1 MHLERLE
8 ISGFKS
14 FSDRSELA
22 FDRGV
27 TAIVG
32 PNGCG
37 KSNVA
42 DALTWVLGEQ
52 SAKSLRGDKMEDVIF
67 NGSDARKPTGAAEV
81 RLRFGN
87 VIVPPSL
94 QKELGD
100 EPAPV
105 NGNGHHT
112 DDEELFQAVTR
123 EVEVTRRLF
132 RSGESEYLIDGQTCR
147 LKDIHELLMDTGLGA
162 KAYAIIEQ
170 GKIGMI
176 LSSRPT
182 DRRQLIE
189 EAAGITKYKARR
201 RAAELKLEAAQ
212 QNLTRLED
220 IVFEIDKQR
229 GSLKR
234 QAAKARRYT
243 RLRDEMRRW
252 EKVLFARR
260 YRSLSE
266 AIEAAR
272 TRLKEARE
280 GEAAASARLAEVEN
294 DLGRIRIEL
303 ASADSAATQAREAV
317 HAHELEINRRQQQIA
332 LDTQQAEML
341 LKRAEEL
348 EAERQQL
355 EARREPE
362 RMALEGRRLAASEA
376 ATARDEASALAAAAA
391 EEYTRAWMG
400 IEALEQDVEKARSDV
415 YAILNT
421 ITALTAAHDSAAAQR
436 ERAVDTQSRLELEAR
451 ELGAELERARAQRMA
466 AAEALHRAQESLDSA
481 RMAKAARESELAS
494 ARVEHEW
501 RSRDVRT
508 REHDLAGMSARLRSL
523 EEIDTHRSGFAD
535 AARMV
540 LVNANGKVGQMGA
553 VADFI
558 EVEPRYERAVEACL
572 GDLLQHILVERLE
585 HVSAGLK
592 LIRQE
597 NAGRCGFIVGRPD
610 GGATIFHP
618 NVPTSV
624 AQDVTTI
631 VASNV
636 PANVASNATSDVP
649 SGGVFS
655 TFRTMFGGAGD
666 GGSSGSLQATPT
678 PTPTPAFT
686 PAATPEFVVPAGSV
700 TLASVVR
707 VGCPFPQAIT
717 AVMGGALIADS
728 FEAASRI
735 APTVEFP
742 VVTLEGDVFR
752 GRHIVTGGDKA
763 ESRGILATKR
773 EIKELREKIAES
785 RSELDRLIGETAGF
799 EQAMAHATAAI
810 AGLNDEIHR
819 QEKSIVG
826 VQGQAERATD
836 DESRVQQRA
845 DLVQSEVNRAKEEIA
860 GLDAR
865 QNEARES
872 INRLNEQKGESELT
886 LAETQRRL
894 GEARDTAEELSAK
907 AGEARANHAAL
918 VERSSAAVAEV
929 ARLEELAADL
939 ERRVEGA
946 TRDMALMREQ
956 RERLLNAIVDGQRLM
971 DEDVAKL
978 EGLRLEMIVADE
990 LAVTIKQQSE
1000 KQEDV
1005 IRDARRAV
1013 DALRA
1018 LAAEVDVQRAT
1029 AESDLTHLAQQA
1041 IDSVNASLDEI
1052 RDEVAAMEA
1061 AGQVQPDVR
1070 AIRAAEA
1077 VDPDEIEDGV
1087 APDEGLELAQPVEST
1102 EPPAMTAEEAIAE
1115 LREKIER
1122 MGPVNMMAIEQSKE
1136 LEERHLFLTTQQKD
1150 LVDSIA
1156 QTNEAI
1162 SKIDETTHARFRE
1175 AFTAINENFQGMFAT
1190 LFGGGKAGIILLDE
1204 NDPLESGIDI
1214 VAQPPG
1220 KRLQSVML
1228 LSGGEKALTA
1238 IALMFGMFKYRPSPF
1253 CLLDEIDAPLDDA
1266 NIGRFVEMLRSMM
1279 DKTQF
1284 IVITHSRKTMEIA
1297 DKLYGV
1303 TMEEPGVSKL
1313 ISIQMN

>member
-67 NGSDARKPTGAAEV
+67 NGSDARKPTGSAEV

-94 QKELGD
+94 AKELGD
-100 EPAPV
+100 DPV
-105 NGNGHHT
+105 SPERPDGREGGNGHHP
-112 DDEELFQAVTR
+112 ELTEIIAPATR
-123 EVEVTRRLF
+123 EVEVTRRLY
-132 RSGESEYLIDGQTCR
+132 RSGESEYLIDGQSCR
-147 LKDIHELLMDTGLGA
+147 LKDIHELLMDTGLGQ

-201 RAAELKLEAAQ
+201 RSAELKLEAAQ
-212 QNLTRLED
+212 QNLTRLDD
-220 IVFEIDKQR
+220 IVYEIDKQR

-260 YRSLSE
+260 YRTLSD
-266 AIEAAR
+266 AIETAR
-272 TRLKEARE
+272 TRLQEARTNE
-280 GEAAASARLAEVEN
+280 GVAAARLAEVEN
-294 DLGRIRIEL
+294 DLARIRIEL
-303 ASADSAATQAREAV
+303 ATADQTATTAREMV
-317 HAHELEINRRQQQIA
+317 HGHELEINRRQQQIA

-341 LKRAEEL
+341 RARAGEL
-348 EAERQQL
+348 DAERQQL

-362 RMALEGRRLAASEA
+362 QLALEGRRLAAAE
-376 ATARDEASALAAAAA
+376 AAAARDDA
-391 EEYTRAWMG
+391 AALASEAGDEYARAQQS
-400 IEALEQDVEKARSDV
+400 IEALEQDVERARADV
-415 YAILNT
+415 YAVLNT
-421 ITALTAAHDSAAAQR
+421 ITALNAAHDNAGAQR
-436 ERAVDTQSRLELEAR
+436 ERAMATSGRLEQEAS
-451 ELGAELERARAQRMA
+451 ELAAELEKARAQRQM
-466 AAEALHRAQESLDSA
+466 AAEALRRAQDGLDE
-481 RMAKAARESELAS
+481 AKVSRAARESELAS
-494 ARVEHEW
+494 ARIEHEW
-501 RSRDVRT
+501 RARDVRS
-508 REHDLAGMSARLRSL
+508 REQDVAAMSARLHSL

-553 VADFI
+553 LADFL
-558 EVEPRYERAVEACL
+558 EVEPKYERAVEACL
-572 GDLLQHILVERLE
+572 GDLLQHVVVERLD

-610 GGATIFHP
+610 NGAAVATYSGNGEGSFVETPVGSFGGAFEAP
-618 NVPTSV
+618 SSAVS
-624 AQDVTTI
+624 
-631 VASNV
+631 
-636 PANVASNATSDVP
+636 VP
-649 SGGVFS
+649 SGAVAL
-655 TFRTMFGGAGD
+655 T
-666 GGSSGSLQATPT
+666 
-678 PTPTPAFT
+678 
-686 PAATPEFVVPAGSV
+686 
-700 TLASVVR
+700 SVVR
-707 VGCPFPQAIT
+707 IGGPFPEAVQ
-717 AVMGGALIADS
+717 AVMGGAMIAES
-728 FEAASRI
+728 FEAAARI
-735 APTVEFP
+735 APTVPFP
-742 VVTLEGDVFR
+742 VATLEGDVFR
-752 GRHIVTGGDKA
+752 GRYVVTGGDKA

-773 EIKELREKIAES
+773 EIKELREKLAES
-785 RSELDRLIGETAGF
+785 KIALEQLVAETAGF
-799 EQAMAHATAAI
+799 EQTIALATAAI
-810 AGLNDEIHR
+810 AGLSAEFHR
-819 QEKSIVG
+819 QEKAIVG
-826 VQGQAERATD
+826 VEGQSQRAAE
-836 DESRVQQRA
+836 DEFRVQQRTE
-845 DLVQSEVNRAKEEIA
+845 LVQIEVSRVREEVA

-865 QNEARES
+865 QAEARES
-872 INRLNEQKGESELT
+872 IARLNEQRGEADQT
-886 LAETQRRL
+886 LADSQRKL
-894 GEARDTAEELSAK
+894 YQARETAEGLSQK
-907 AGEARANHAAL
+907 AAEARAAHAGL
-918 VERSSAAVAEV
+918 IERSAGALAEV
-929 ARLEELAADL
+929 ARMEEAAAEL
-939 ERRVEGA
+939 ERRVQA
-946 TRDMALMREQ
+946 CTRDVALMRDQ
-956 RERLLNAIVDGQRLM
+956 RERLIKAIADGQRLM
-971 DEDVAKL
+971 DEDVGKL
-978 EGLRLEMIVADE
+978 QGLREEMIVADE
-990 LAVTIKQQSE
+990 LALTIKQSAE
-1000 KQEDV
+1000 KQEEV

-1029 AESDLTHLAQQA
+1029 AESDLTHLAQQSV
-1041 IDSVNASLDEI
+1041 DTVNATLDEI
-1052 RDEVAAMEA
+1052 REQVAEMEA
-1061 AGQVQPDVR
+1061 AGQIEPDIR

-1077 VDPDEIEDGV
+1077 AEPDEEDESAYAPQDSGELRRDPADLSAAASAKAEAASGSEGGGV
-1087 APDEGLELAQPVEST
+1087 ER
-1102 EPPAMTAEEAIAE
+1102 MTAEEAIGE
-1115 LREKIER
+1115 LREKIDR
-1122 MGPVNMMAIEQSKE
+1122 MGPVNMMAIEQSTE
-1136 LEERHLFLTTQQKD
+1136 LEARHLFLSTQRQD
-1150 LVDSIA
+1150 LIDSIA

-1162 SKIDETTHARFRE
+1162 SKIDETTHERFRE
-1175 AFTAINENFQGMFAT
+1175 AFSAINDNFQVTFST
-1190 LFGGGKAGIILLDE
+1190 LFGGGKAGIALLDE

-1214 VAQPPG
+1214 VASPPG

-1238 IALMFGMFKYRPSPF
+1238 IALMFAIFRYKPSPF

-1266 NIGRFVEMLRSMM
+1266 NIGRFIDMLKSMM

-1284 IVITHSRKTMEIA
+1284 IIITHSRKTMEIA
-1297 DKLYGV
+1297 DRLYGV

-1313 ISIQMN
+1313 ISIQLN

>member
-94 QKELGD
+94 LKEFGD
-100 EPAPV
+100 DPGNGPASARGASSGEVSPERPGGRGG
-105 NGNGHHT
+105 GNGHHPGLNGIV
-112 DDEELFQAVTR
+112 EPATR
-123 EVEVTRRLF
+123 EVEVTRRLY
-132 RSGESEYLIDGQTCR
+132 RSGESEYLIDGQSCR
-147 LKDIHELLMDTGLGA
+147 LKDIHELLMDTGLGQ

-201 RAAELKLEAAQ
+201 RSAELKLEAAQ
-212 QNLTRLED
+212 QNLTRLDD
-220 IVFEIDKQR
+220 IVYEIDKQR

-260 YRSLSE
+260 YRTLSD
-266 AIEAAR
+266 AIETAR
-272 TRLKEARE
+272 TRLQEARTNE
-280 GEAAASARLAEVEN
+280 GVAAARLAEVEN
-294 DLGRIRIEL
+294 DLARIRIEL
-303 ASADSAATQAREAV
+303 VSADAAATAARETV
-317 HAHELEINRRQQQIA
+317 HGHELEINRRQQQIA

-341 LKRAEEL
+341 RARSEEL
-348 EAERQQL
+348 EAERLQL
-355 EARREPE
+355 ETRREPE
-362 RMALEGRRLAASEA
+362 QVALEGRRQAASEA
-376 ATARDEASALAAAAA
+376 AAARDEASALAGEAAD
-391 EEYTRAWMG
+391 EYARAQQA
-400 IEALEQDVEKARSDV
+400 IEALEQDVERARADV
-415 YAILNT
+415 YAVLNT
-421 ITALTAAHDSAAAQR
+421 ITALNAAHDNAGAQR
-436 ERAVDTQSRLELEAR
+436 ERAMATSGRLEQEAS
-451 ELGAELERARAQRMA
+451 ELAAELEKARAQRQMA
-466 AAEALHRAQESLDSA
+466 ADALLRAQEGLDAAKVA
-481 RMAKAARESELAS
+481 RAARESELAT

-501 RSRDVRT
+501 RARDVRS
-508 REHDLAGMSARLRSL
+508 REHDVAAMTARLHSL

-535 AARMV
+535 AAKMV

-553 VADFI
+553 LADFL
-558 EVEPRYERAVEACL
+558 EVEPKYERAVEACL
-572 GDLLQHILVERLE
+572 GDLLQHVVVERLD

-610 GGATIFHP
+610 NGSAVATY
-618 NVPTSV
+618 
-624 AQDVTTI
+624 
-631 VASNV
+631 
-636 PANVASNATSDVP
+636 
-649 SGGVFS
+649 SGDGDGSFVETAIS
-655 TFRTMFGGAGD
+655 SFGGAFAAHTDHVALASGD
-666 GGSSGSLQATPT
+666 QPSG
-678 PTPTPAFT
+678 
-686 PAATPEFVVPAGSV
+686 VSV
-700 TLASVVR
+700 TPSGAVALTSVVR
-707 VGCPFPQAIT
+707 IGGPFPQAVQ
-717 AVMGGALIADS
+717 AVMGGALIAES
-728 FEAASRI
+728 FEAAARI
-735 APTVEFP
+735 APTVPYP
-742 VVTLEGDVFR
+742 VATLEGDVFR
-752 GRHIVTGGDKA
+752 GRHVVTGGDKA

-773 EIKELREKIAES
+773 EIKELREKLAASKAALEQ
-785 RSELDRLIGETAGF
+785 LVAETAGF
-799 EQAMAHATAAI
+799 EQTIALATAAI
-810 AGLNDEIHR
+810 AGLSAEFHR
-819 QEKSIVG
+819 QEKAIVG
-826 VQGQAERATD
+826 VEGQSQRAAEDEYRAQQRT
-836 DESRVQQRA
+836 ELVQTEVSRVR
-845 DLVQSEVNRAKEEIA
+845 EEIA

-865 QNEARES
+865 QAEARES
-872 INRLNEQKGESELT
+872 IERLTEQRAEAEQTLSES
-886 LAETQRRL
+886 QRKL
-894 GEARDTAEELSAK
+894 YEARETAEGLSLK
-907 AGEARANHAAL
+907 AAEARAAHAGL
-918 VERSSAAVAEV
+918 VERSAGALAEV
-929 ARLEELAADL
+929 ARMEEAAAEL
-939 ERRVEGA
+939 ERRVQA
-946 TRDMALMREQ
+946 AIRDMALMREQ
-956 RERLLNAIVDGQRLM
+956 RERLINAIADGQRLM
-971 DEDVAKL
+971 DEDVGRL
-978 EGLRLEMIVADE
+978 QGLREEMIVADE
-990 LAVTIKQQSE
+990 LALTIRQTSE
-1000 KQEDV
+1000 KQEEV

-1029 AESDLTHLAQQA
+1029 AESDLTHLAQQSM
-1041 IDSVNASLDEI
+1041 DTVNATLDEI
-1052 RDEVAAMEA
+1052 REQVAEMEA
-1061 AGQVQPDVR
+1061 AGQIEPDVR

-1077 VDPDEIEDGV
+1077 AEPDEEDESAY
-1087 APDEGLELAQPVEST
+1087 APQNAGELRRDLAEAASGSEGGAAADAAPIR
-1102 EPPAMTAEEAIAE
+1102 MTAEEAIAE
-1115 LREKIER
+1115 LREKIDR
-1122 MGPVNMMAIEQSKE
+1122 MGPVNMMAIEQSTE
-1136 LEERHLFLTTQQKD
+1136 LEARHLFLSTQRQD
-1150 LVDSIA
+1150 LIDSIA

-1175 AFTAINENFQGMFAT
+1175 AFSAINENFQVMFAT
-1190 LFGGGKAGIILLDE
+1190 LFGGGKAGITLLDE

-1214 VAQPPG
+1214 IASPPG

-1238 IALMFGMFKYRPSPF
+1238 IALMFAIFKYKPSPF

-1266 NIGRFVEMLRSMM
+1266 NIGRFIDMLKSMM

-1284 IVITHSRKTMEIA
+1284 IIITHSRKTMEIA
-1297 DKLYGV
+1297 DRLYGV

-1313 ISIQMN
+1313 ISIQLN

>member
-87 VIVPPSL
+87 VIVPPSVL
-94 QKELGD
+94 KELGED
-100 EPAPV
+100 IPHHSAA
-105 NGNGHHT
+105 NGNGHHP
-112 DDEELFQAVTR
+112 EAVELIDTVTR

-220 IVFEIDKQR
+220 IIYELDKQR

-266 AIEAAR
+266 AIESARARLHDAR
-272 TRLKEARE
+272 TN
-280 GEAAASARLAEVEN
+280 EAAASARLAEVEN
-294 DLGRIRIEL
+294 ELGRIRIEL
-303 ASADSAATQAREAV
+303 ATADAAATQAREAV

-341 LKRAEEL
+341 KKRAEEL
-348 EAERQQL
+348 DAERVQL

-362 RMALEGRRLAASEA
+362 RVALEGRRLAAADA
-376 ATARDEASALAAAAA
+376 ASARDEAAAVAAAAA
-391 EEYTRAWMG
+391 EEYTRAWMA
-400 IEALEQDVEKARSDV
+400 IEALEQDVEKARGDL

-421 ITALTAAHDSAAAQR
+421 ITALTAAHDSAASQR
-436 ERAVDTQSRLELEAR
+436 ERAVEVNGRLDLEAR
-451 ELGAELERARAQRMA
+451 ELNVELEQARAQRVA
-466 AAEALHRAQESLDSA
+466 AAEALHRAQDGLESA
-481 RMAKAARESELAS
+481 RMSRAARESELAS
-494 ARVEHEW
+494 ARLEHEW

-508 REHDLAGMSARLRSL
+508 REQELAGMSARLHSL
-523 EEIDTHRSGFAD
+523 EEIDTHRGGFAD
-535 AARMV
+535 GARMV
-540 LVNANGKVGQMGA
+540 LVNANGKVNQMGA

-558 EVEPRYERAVEACL
+558 EVEPRYERAVEACM

-597 NAGRCGFIVGRPD
+597 DAGRCGFIVGKPNENTEIQVVSAEGTEGGGGFVSSFRSMFSAPSSTAAPD
-610 GGATIFHP
+610 
-618 NVPTSV
+618 
-624 AQDVTTI
+624 
-631 VASNV
+631 
-636 PANVASNATSDVP
+636 
-649 SGGVFS
+649 SGG
-655 TFRTMFGGAGD
+655 GLQHY
-666 GGSSGSLQATPT
+666 GS
-678 PTPTPAFT
+678 
-686 PAATPEFVVPAGSV
+686 PAGAVALS
-700 TLASVVR
+700 SVVKI
-707 VGCPFPQAIT
+707 GGPFPTAIQ

-735 APTVEFP
+735 APTVPFP
-742 VVTLEGDVFR
+742 VVTIDGDVFR
-752 GRHIVTGGDKA
+752 GKHVVTGGDKT

-773 EIKELREKIAES
+773 EIKELREKITDA
-785 RSELDRLIGETAGF
+785 RAALDRLIGETAGF

-810 AGLNDEIHR
+810 AGLTDEIHR

-826 VQGQAERATD
+826 VQAQAERAND
-836 DESRVQQRA
+836 DDSRLQQRVE
-845 DLVQSEVNRAKEEIA
+845 LVGSEIDRVKEEIA
-860 GLDAR
+860 ALDAR
-865 QNEARES
+865 QSEARES
-872 INRLNEQKGESELT
+872 IARLNEQKTGSEVT

-894 GEARDTAEELSAK
+894 GDARDTAEGLSAK
-907 AGEARANHAAL
+907 AAEARANHAGL
-918 VERSSAAVAEV
+918 VERSAAALAEV
-929 ARLEELAADL
+929 SRLEDLAADL
-939 ERRVEGA
+939 ERRVDSC
-946 TRDMALMREQ
+946 TRDVALMGSQ
-956 RERLLNAIVDGQRLM
+956 RERLLQAIVDGQRLM

-978 EGLRLEMIVADE
+978 DGLKQDMVRADE
-990 LAVTIKQQSE
+990 RALEIRQSAE
-1000 KQEDV
+1000 RQEET

-1041 IDSVNASLDEI
+1041 IDTVNASLDEI
-1052 RDEVAAMEA
+1052 REEVAQMEA
-1061 AGQVQPDVR
+1061 AGEVAPDVR

-1077 VDPDEIEDGV
+1077 VDPDEIEEGV
-1087 APDEGLELAQPVEST
+1087 SAFAPDESDELRRDTADAAVEESV
-1102 EPPAMTAEEAIAE
+1102 PAMTAEEAIAE
-1115 LREKIER
+1115 LREKIDR
-1122 MGPVNMMAIEQSKE
+1122 MGPVNMMAIEQSQE
-1136 LEERHLFLTTQQKD
+1136 LEERHGFLTTQHKD

-1175 AFTAINENFQGMFAT
+1175 AFSAINENFQAMFST
-1190 LFGGGKAGIILLDE
+1190 LFGGGKAGIMLLDE

-1266 NIGRFVEMLRSMM
+1266 NIGRFIEMLRSMM

-1284 IVITHSRKTMEIA
+1284 IIITHSRKTMEIA
-1297 DKLYGV
+1297 DRLYGV

-1313 ISIQMN
+1313 ISIQLH

>member
-94 QKELGD
+94 LKEMGED
-100 EPAPV
+100 APALEANG
-105 NGNGHHT
+105 NGNGHHP
-112 DDEELFQAVTR
+112 ELTEIIEQATR
-123 EVEVTRRLF
+123 EVEVTRRLY
-132 RSGESEYLIDGQTCR
+132 RSGESEYLIDGQSCR
-147 LKDIHELLMDTGLGA
+147 LKDIHELLMDTGLGQ

-201 RAAELKLEAAQ
+201 RSAELKLEAAQ
-212 QNLTRLED
+212 QNLTRLDD
-220 IVFEIDKQR
+220 IVYEIDKQR

-260 YRSLSE
+260 YRTLSD
-266 AIEAAR
+266 AIETAR
-272 TRLKEARE
+272 TRLQEARTNE
-280 GEAAASARLAEVEN
+280 GVAAARLAEVEN
-294 DLGRIRIEL
+294 DLARIRIEL
-303 ASADSAATQAREAV
+303 ATADSAATSARETV
-317 HAHELEINRRQQQIA
+317 HGHELEINRRQQQIA

-341 LKRAEEL
+341 QARAAEL
-348 EAERQQL
+348 EAEKQQL

-362 RMALEGRRLAASEA
+362 QLALDGRRLAASEA
-376 ATARDEASALAAAAA
+376 AAARDEASALASEAGD
-391 EEYTRAWMG
+391 EYARAQQA
-400 IEALEQDVEKARSDV
+400 IEALEQDVERARADV
-415 YAILNT
+415 YAVLNT
-421 ITALTAAHDSAAAQR
+421 ITALNAAHDNAGAQR
-436 ERAVDTQSRLELEAR
+436 DRAMATAGRLELEAS
-451 ELGAELERARAQRMA
+451 ELAAELEKARAQRQM
-466 AAEALHRAQESLDSA
+466 AAEALRRAQDGLDAA
-481 RMAKAARESELAS
+481 RVARAARESELAT
-494 ARVEHEW
+494 ARTEHEW

-508 REHDLAGMSARLRSL
+508 REQEVAAMSARLHSL

-553 VADFI
+553 LADFL
-558 EVEPRYERAVEACL
+558 EVEPKYERAVEACL
-572 GDLLQHILVERLE
+572 GDLLQHVVVERLD

-610 GGATIFHP
+610 DGSAVATY
-618 NVPTSV
+618 S
-624 AQDVTTI
+624 
-631 VASNV
+631 
-636 PANVASNATSDVP
+636 
-649 SGGVFS
+649 
-655 TFRTMFGGAGD
+655 GD
-666 GGSSGSLQATPT
+666 GGGSFVATSND
-678 PTPTPAFT
+678 
-686 PAATPEFVVPAGSV
+686 VVGAHFSAPAGAV
-700 TLASVVR
+700 ALTSVVR
-707 VGCPFPQAIT
+707 IGGPFPQAVQ
-717 AVMGGALIADS
+717 AVMGGALIAES

-735 APTVEFP
+735 APTVPYP
-742 VVTLEGDVFR
+742 VATLEGDVFR
-752 GRHIVTGGDKA
+752 GRHVVTGGDKA

-773 EIKELREKIAES
+773 EIKELREKLAAAKAALEQLVS
-785 RSELDRLIGETAGF
+785 DTAGF
-799 EQAMAHATAAI
+799 EQTIALATAAI
-810 AGLNDEIHR
+810 AGLSAEFHR
-819 QEKSIVG
+819 QEKAIVG
-826 VQGQAERATD
+826 VEGQSERAAD
-836 DESRVQQRA
+836 DELRVQQRTE
-845 DLVQSEVNRAKEEIA
+845 LVQTEVSRVREEVA

-865 QNEARES
+865 QAEARES
-872 INRLNEQKGESELT
+872 IARLNEQRVEADQTLSES
-886 LAETQRRL
+886 QRKL
-894 GEARDTAEELSAK
+894 YEARETAEGLSQK
-907 AGEARANHAAL
+907 AAEARAAHAGL
-918 VERSSAAVAEV
+918 VERSAGALAEV
-929 ARLEELAADL
+929 ARMEEAAAEL
-939 ERRVEGA
+939 ERRVQA
-946 TRDMALMREQ
+946 CTRDVALMREQ
-956 RERLLNAIVDGQRLM
+956 RERLINAIADGQRLM
-971 DEDVAKL
+971 DDDVGRL
-978 EGLRLEMIVADE
+978 QGLREEMIVADE
-990 LAVTIKQQSE
+990 LALTIKQSAE
-1000 KQEDV
+1000 KQEEV

-1029 AESDLTHLAQQA
+1029 AESDLTHLAQQSM
-1041 IDSVNASLDEI
+1041 DTVNATLDEI
-1052 RDEVAAMEA
+1052 RDQVAEMEA
-1061 AGQVQPDVR
+1061 AGQIEPDVR

-1077 VDPDEIEDGV
+1077 AEPDEEDEAAAV
-1087 APDEGLELAQPVEST
+1087 LAAVTPEAENQGEPVE
-1102 EPPAMTAEEAIAE
+1102 EAMPVRMTAEEAIAE
-1115 LREKIER
+1115 LRDKIDR

-1136 LEERHLFLTTQQKD
+1136 LEERHLFLSTQRQD
-1150 LVDSIA
+1150 LIDSIA

-1175 AFTAINENFQGMFAT
+1175 AFSAINENFQVTFAT
-1190 LFGGGKAGIILLDE
+1190 LFGGGKAGITLLDE

-1214 VAQPPG
+1214 IASPPG

-1238 IALMFGMFKYRPSPF
+1238 IALMFAIFRYKPSPF

-1266 NIGRFVEMLRSMM
+1266 NIGRFIDMLRSMM

-1284 IVITHSRKTMEIA
+1284 IIITHSRKTMEIA
-1297 DKLYGV
+1297 DRLYGV

-1313 ISIQMN
+1313 ISIQLN

>member
-87 VIVPPSL
+87 VIVPPSVL
-94 QKELGD
+94 KELGED
-100 EPAPV
+100 APAHGANGNG
-105 NGNGHHT
+105 NGNGHHAVSIEAIDT
-112 DDEELFQAVTR
+112 VTR

-201 RAAELKLEAAQ
+201 RSAELKLEAAQ

-220 IVFEIDKQR
+220 IVYELDKQR

-234 QAAKARRYT
+234 QAAKAKRYT

-272 TRLKEARE
+272 ARLNEARQNE
-280 GEAAASARLAEVEN
+280 TAASARLAEVEN
-294 DLGRIRIEL
+294 ELGRIRIEL
-303 ASADSAATQAREAV
+303 ASADSAATQARAAV
-317 HAHELEINRRQQQIA
+317 HAHELDINRRQQQIA

-341 LKRAEEL
+341 LKRADEL
-348 EAERQQL
+348 DAERQQL
-355 EARREPE
+355 EGRREPE
-362 RMALEGRRLAASEA
+362 RIALEGRRQAAGEAAAS
-376 ATARDEASALAAAAA
+376 RDEAAGIAAAAG
-391 EEYTRAWMG
+391 EEYTRAWTA
-400 IEALEQDVEKARSDV
+400 IEALEQDVEKARGDV

-421 ITALTAAHDSAAAQR
+421 ITALTAAHDSAASQR
-436 ERAVDTQSRLELEAR
+436 ERAVATNERLDLEAR
-451 ELGAELERARAQRMA
+451 ELGAELDRARAQRVA
-466 AAEALHRAQESLDSA
+466 AAEALHRAIESLDAA
-481 RMAKAARESELAS
+481 RVARAARESELAS

-501 RSRDVRT
+501 RSREVRT
-508 REHDLAGMSARLRSL
+508 REQEMAGMTARQRSL
-523 EEIDTHRSGFAD
+523 EEIDTHRGGFAD

-553 VADFI
+553 LADFI
-558 EVEPRYERAVEACL
+558 EVEPRYERAVEATL
-572 GDLLQHILVERLE
+572 GDLLQHVLVERLE

-597 NAGRCGFIVGRPD
+597 DAGRCGFVVGRPD
-610 GGATIFHP
+610 AGGAEVHSGDGVVSTFHP
-618 NVPTSV
+618 M
-624 AQDVTTI
+624 
-631 VASNV
+631 
-636 PANVASNATSDVP
+636 
-649 SGGVFS
+649 SGGD
-655 TFRTMFGGAGD
+655 T
-666 GGSSGSLQATPT
+666 GGSLPVPQEEPPFVA
-678 PTPTPAFT
+678 PAGTVPLSSVVKIGGPF
-686 PAATPEFVVPAGSV
+686 PAAI
-700 TLASVVR
+700 
-707 VGCPFPQAIT
+707 Q

-728 FEAASRI
+728 FEAAARI
-735 APTVEFP
+735 APTVPYP
-742 VVTLEGDVFR
+742 VATIEGDVFR
-752 GRHIVTGGDKA
+752 GKHVVTGGDKT
-763 ESRGILATKR
+763 ENRGILATKR

-785 RSELDRLIGETAGF
+785 RASLETLVTETTGF
-799 EQAMAHATAAI
+799 EQAMAHASAAI
-810 AGLNDEIHR
+810 AGLTEEFHR

-836 DESRVQQRA
+836 DEARVQQRTE
-845 DLVQSEVNRAKEEIA
+845 LIGSELRRVKEEIA
-860 GLDAR
+860 NLDAR
-865 QNEARES
+865 QTEARES
-872 INRLNEQKGESELT
+872 IARLNEQKTGAELT
-886 LAETQRRL
+886 LAEAQRRL
-894 GEARDTAEELSAK
+894 SEARDTAEGLSAR
-907 AGEARANHAAL
+907 AADARATHAAMI
-918 VERSSAAVAEV
+918 ERSSAAVAEV
-929 ARLEELAADL
+929 RRLEELAAEL
-939 ERRVEGA
+939 ERRVETCA
-946 TRDMALMREQ
+946 RDISLMREQ
-956 RERLLNAIVDGQRLM
+956 RDRLLQAIVDGQRLM

-978 EGLRLEMIVADE
+978 EGLRQDMIVADE
-990 LAVTIKQQSE
+990 MAVTIKQSAE
-1000 KQEDV
+1000 KQEET
-1005 IRDARRAV
+1005 IRDARRTV

-1029 AESDLTHLAQQA
+1029 AESDLTHLAQQSM
-1041 IDSVNASLDEI
+1041 DTVNATLDEI

-1061 AGQVQPDVR
+1061 SGQVQPDVR

-1077 VDPDEIEDGV
+1077 VDPDEIE
-1087 APDEGLELAQPVEST
+1087 EGIAAAETASESDLATPVESA

-1115 LREKIER
+1115 LREKIDR

-1136 LEERHLFLTTQQKD
+1136 LEERHLFLSTQKQD

-1162 SKIDETTHARFRE
+1162 AKIDETTHARFRE
-1175 AFTAINENFQGMFAT
+1175 AFAAINENFQQMFST
-1190 LFGGGKAGIILLDE
+1190 LFGGGKAGIVLLDE

-1266 NIGRFVEMLRSMM
+1266 NIGRFVDMLRSMM

-1297 DKLYGV
+1297 DRLYGV

-1313 ISIQMN
+1313 ISIQLN

>member
-94 QKELGD
+94 LKEMGEDVAL
-100 EPAPV
+100 EA
-105 NGNGHHT
+105 NGNGHHGGIA
-112 DDEELFQAVTR
+112 ELIEPTTR
-123 EVEVTRRLF
+123 EVEVTRRLY
-132 RSGESEYLIDGQTCR
+132 RSGESEYLIDGQSCR
-147 LKDIHELLMDTGLGA
+147 LKDIHELLMDTGLGQ

-201 RAAELKLEAAQ
+201 RSAELKLEAAQ
-212 QNLTRLED
+212 QNLTRLDD
-220 IVFEIDKQR
+220 IVYEIDKQR

-260 YRSLSE
+260 YRSLSD
-266 AIEAAR
+266 AIETARARLQEAR
-272 TRLKEARE
+272 TNE
-280 GEAAASARLAEVEN
+280 GTAAARLAEVEN
-294 DLGRIRIEL
+294 DLARIRIEL
-303 ASADSAATQAREAV
+303 ASADHTATSAREAV
-317 HAHELEINRRQQQIA
+317 HGHELEINRRQQQIA
-332 LDTQQAEML
+332 LDTQQSEML
-341 LKRAEEL
+341 QARADEL
-348 EAERQQL
+348 ETERQQL

-362 RMALEGRRLAASEA
+362 QLALEGRRLAASDA
-376 ATARDEASALAAAAA
+376 AAARDEAAALAAEAGD
-391 EEYTRAWMG
+391 EYARAQQA
-400 IEALEQDVEKARSDV
+400 IESLEQDVERARADV
-415 YAILNT
+415 YAVLNT
-421 ITALTAAHDSAAAQR
+421 ITALNAAHDNAGAQR
-436 ERAVDTQSRLELEAR
+436 ERAMATSGRLEQEAS
-451 ELGAELERARAQRMA
+451 ELAAELEKARAERQM
-466 AAEALHRAQESLDSA
+466 AAEALRRAQDGLDT
-481 RMAKAARESELAS
+481 AKVSRAARESELAS
-494 ARVEHEW
+494 ARIEHEW
-501 RSRDVRT
+501 RARDVRS
-508 REHDLAGMSARLRSL
+508 REQEVAAMTARLHSL

-553 VADFI
+553 LADFL
-558 EVEPRYERAVEACL
+558 EVEPKYERAVEACL
-572 GDLLQHILVERLE
+572 GDLLQHVVVERLD

-610 GGATIFHP
+610 DGSAVATYAGTAEGTLVETPAGTFGGALELSP
-618 NVPTSV
+618 
-624 AQDVTTI
+624 
-631 VASNV
+631 
-636 PANVASNATSDVP
+636 VP
-649 SGGVFS
+649 SGAVAL
-655 TFRTMFGGAGD
+655 T
-666 GGSSGSLQATPT
+666 
-678 PTPTPAFT
+678 
-686 PAATPEFVVPAGSV
+686 
-700 TLASVVR
+700 SVVR
-707 VGCPFPQAIT
+707 IGGPFPQAIQ
-717 AVMGGALIADS
+717 AVMGGAIVAES
-728 FEAASRI
+728 FETAARI
-735 APTVEFP
+735 APTVPYP
-742 VVTLEGDVFR
+742 VATLEGDVFR
-752 GRHIVTGGDKA
+752 GRHVVTGGDKA

-773 EIKELREKIAES
+773 EIKELREKLAASKVALEQ
-785 RSELDRLIGETAGF
+785 LLADTAGF
-799 EQAMAHATAAI
+799 EQIIAHATAAI
-810 AGLNDEIHR
+810 AGLSAEFHR
-819 QEKSIVG
+819 QEKAIVG
-826 VQGQAERATD
+826 VEGQSQRAAE
-836 DESRVQQRA
+836 DEYRVQQRTE
-845 DLVQSEVNRAKEEIA
+845 LVQTEVSRVREEVA

-865 QNEARES
+865 QAEARES
-872 INRLNEQKGESELT
+872 IARLTEQ
-886 LAETQRRL
+886 R
-894 GEARDTAEELSAK
+894 GEADQALSESQRKLSDARETAEGLSLK
-907 AGEARANHAAL
+907 AAEARAAHAGL
-918 VERSSAAVAEV
+918 VERCAGALAEV
-929 ARLEELAADL
+929 ARMEEAAAEL
-939 ERRVEGA
+939 ERRVQA
-946 TRDMALMREQ
+946 CTRDVALMREQ
-956 RERLLNAIVDGQRLM
+956 RERLINAIADGQRLM
-971 DEDVAKL
+971 DEDVGRL
-978 EGLRLEMIVADE
+978 HGLREDMLVADE
-990 LAVTIKQQSE
+990 LALTIKQSAE
-1000 KQEDV
+1000 KQEEV

-1029 AESDLTHLAQQA
+1029 AESDLTHLAQQSMDA
-1041 IDSVNASLDEI
+1041 VNATLDEI
-1052 RDEVAAMEA
+1052 REQVAEMEA
-1061 AGQVQPDVR
+1061 AGQIEPDVR

-1077 VDPDEIEDGV
+1077 AEPDEEDLADLSADASTPADAAAGSDG
-1087 APDEGLELAQPVEST
+1087 APAER
-1102 EPPAMTAEEAIAE
+1102 MTAEQAIAE
-1115 LREKIER
+1115 LRDKIER

-1136 LEERHLFLTTQQKD
+1136 LEERHLFLSTQRQD
-1150 LVDSIA
+1150 LIDSIA

-1175 AFTAINENFQGMFAT
+1175 AFSAINDNFQVTFAT
-1190 LFGGGKAGIILLDE
+1190 LFGGGKAGITLLDE

-1214 VAQPPG
+1214 VASPPG

-1238 IALMFGMFKYRPSPF
+1238 IALMFAIFRYKPSPF

-1266 NIGRFVEMLRSMM
+1266 NIGRFIDMLKSMM
-1279 DKTQF
+1279 DRTQF
-1284 IVITHSRKTMEIA
+1284 IIITHSRKTMEIA
-1297 DKLYGV
+1297 DRLYGV

-1313 ISIQMN
+1313 ISIQLN

>member
-94 QKELGD
+94 LKEMGED
-100 EPAPV
+100 VPEPGA
-105 NGNGHHT
+105 NGNGHHPNG
-112 DDEELFQAVTR
+112 AVLIDAATR

-201 RAAELKLEAAQ
+201 RSAELKLEAAQ

-220 IVFEIDKQR
+220 IIYELDKQR

-260 YRSLSE
+260 YRSLSD
-266 AIEAAR
+266 AIESARARLHEAR
-272 TRLKEARE
+272 TNET
-280 GEAAASARLAEVEN
+280 AASARLAEVEN
-294 DLGRIRIEL
+294 ELGRIRIEL
-303 ASADSAATQAREAV
+303 ASADGAANAARETV

-332 LDTQQAEML
+332 LDTQQSQML
-341 LKRAEEL
+341 LERADALDL
-348 EAERQQL
+348 EKQQL

-362 RMALEGRRLAASEA
+362 RVALEGRRQAATEA
-376 ATARDEASALAAAAA
+376 ATARDEAAALASAASDDYA
-391 EEYTRAWMG
+391 RAQQA
-400 IEALEQDVEKARSDV
+400 IDALEQDVESARADV
-415 YAILNT
+415 YAVLNT
-421 ITALTAAHDSAAAQR
+421 ITALRAAHENAAAQR
-436 ERAVDTQSRLELEAR
+436 ERAMETAGRLELEAR
-451 ELGAELERARAQRMA
+451 ELARELETARGQRQV
-466 AAEALHRAQESLDSA
+466 AAEALRRAQESLDAHRIDRTAREFELSSA
-481 RMAKAARESELAS
+481 RI
-494 ARVEHEW
+494 EHDW
-501 RSRDVRT
+501 RSREVRT
-508 REHDLAGMSARLRSL
+508 REHDLAAMSGRLKSL

-540 LVNANGKVGQMGA
+540 LVSANGKVNQMGA
-553 VADFI
+553 LADFI
-558 EVEPRYERAVEACL
+558 EAEPRYERAVEACL

-585 HVSAGLK
+585 HVSAGLQ

-610 GGATIFHP
+610 GSAEVHYAGSPGLHHE
-618 NVPTSV
+618 
-624 AQDVTTI
+624 
-631 VASNV
+631 
-636 PANVASNATSDVP
+636 
-649 SGGVFS
+649 S
-655 TFRTMFGGAGD
+655 T
-666 GGSSGSLQATPT
+666 GGSHHDGSAELQQASST
-678 PTPTPAFT
+678 
-686 PAATPEFVVPAGSV
+686 EVHYAGSPAV
-700 TLASVVR
+700 PQGFLPLSSVVR
-707 VGCPFPQAIT
+707 VSGPFPAAIQ
-717 AVMGGALIADS
+717 AVMGGALIAES
-728 FEAASRI
+728 FDAAARF
-735 APTVEFP
+735 APTVNFP
-742 VVTLEGDVFR
+742 IATMDGDVFR
-752 GRHIVTGGDKA
+752 GRHVITGGEKT

-785 RSELDRLIGETAGF
+785 RTALDQLIAETAGF
-799 EQAMAHATAAI
+799 EQTIAHATAAI
-810 AGLNDEIHR
+810 AGLSSEVHR
-819 QEKSIVG
+819 QEKEIVG
-826 VQGQAERATD
+826 VEGQARRAAD
-836 DESRVQQRA
+836 DETRVQQRT
-845 DLVQSEVNRAKEEIA
+845 DLVATEISRVREEVAA
-860 GLDAR
+860 LDAR
-865 QNEARES
+865 QAEARDS
-872 INRLNEQKGESELT
+872 IERLNEQRTG
-886 LAETQRRL
+886 AEQALNEAQSRL
-894 GEARDTAEELSAK
+894 GEARETAEELSHK
-907 AGEARANHAAL
+907 AAEARATHAGL
-918 VERSSAAVAEV
+918 VERSAGAVAEV
-929 ARLEELAADL
+929 ARMEEAAAEL
-939 ERRVEGA
+939 ERRVDAA
-946 TRDMALMREQ
+946 TRDIALMRDQ
-956 RERLLNAIVDGQRLM
+956 RERLISAIADGQRLM
-971 DEDVAKL
+971 DEDVGRL
-978 EGLRLEMIVADE
+978 EGLRAEMIQADE
-990 LAVTIKQQSE
+990 RALEIKQSAE

-1041 IDSVNASLDEI
+1041 MDTVNASLDDI
-1052 RDEVAAMEA
+1052 RSEVAEMEA
-1061 AGQVQPDVR
+1061 SGQVQPDVR

-1077 VDPDEIEDGV
+1077 VDPDE
-1087 APDEGLELAQPVEST
+1087 LEAEAEAA
-1102 EPPAMTAEEAIAE
+1102 EPGPEPSLEPAETVQMTAEEAIAE
-1115 LREKIER
+1115 LREKIDR
-1122 MGPVNMMAIEQSKE
+1122 MGPVNMMAIEQSQE
-1136 LEERHLFLTTQQKD
+1136 LEERHGFLSTQRLD
-1150 LVDSIA
+1150 LVESIA

-1175 AFTAINENFQGMFAT
+1175 AFTAINANFQTMFST
-1190 LFGGGKAGIILLDE
+1190 LFGGGKAGIMLLDE
-1204 NDPLESGIDI
+1204 SDPLESGIDI

-1238 IALMFGMFKYRPSPF
+1238 IALMFGIFKYKPSPF

-1266 NIGRFVEMLRSMM
+1266 NIGRFIEMLRSMM

-1284 IVITHSRKTMEIA
+1284 IIITHSRKTMEIA
-1297 DKLYGV
+1297 NKLYGV

-1313 ISIQMN
+1313 ISIQLN